1 MNNKLILLLLF
12 VLFLVPVSFA
22 FEINSNE
29 IAKTTCQGNTL
40 LFTANI
46 FGTGNFNLNLDGSAS
61 SWSTVVPQGFVLNNN
76 GKTIYIYSTP
86 NHNVVPGIYSLNL
99 VASNQQE
106 TKTIPFKI
114 NVENCHNLQMNG
126 ENSKEICGG
135 VITSYTYQLTNLGN
149 YDETYNLNLKG
160 PNFITLSQDLISLK
174 KGESKNFFAYVNKNS
189 ESSSFT
195 ISASNQ
201 FGTAE
206 IISGLDVNS
215 CYDFTVSADKDFV
228 NFCEHSEESIILT
241 LTNTGINQDKYDITA
256 DGPQWVNIEQQSL
269 ILNPQQSGDIKLILN
284 PDYNIKGNFDI
295 KITIK
300 SKDIIKT
307 TTLKTQVNK
316 CNDLFLDIQEKEI
329 NLCNNVQTPFLLKN
343 TGSFEKEFRLETS
356 EQWALL
362 DNYQVKLKPNDEFAS
377 NIQFNVNN
385 LEKGNYDVYIRA
397 LALDGSELSKNDV
410 IKINVLDELQCHN
423 TQIVSN
429 NNIKVVQGSSTTLP
443 ITIKNNGN
451 EKLIYE
457 ISLTGDGS
465 SFTQLNPSIVEL
477 NPDSSETIYLYSAP
491 SVEVNPGDYNID
503 VSVSYNNNLLDSKK
517 ITINVKQS
525 EFTQKKY
532 IPFLMRII
540 NFFDKLFAEPLKNVT
555 NVEQPENIEVE
566 VEKTEAEPE
575 IENNINVSENANE
588 TNFISNLYN
597 QAKSYWL
604 YIIIGIVIV
613 IILIIIFSSE
623 DKDKSEEDWKEE
635 EEFEEDDEKD
645 EKPLK
650 IGRWIL
656 GLIIVLGLTYLQMS
670 YNLFNNI
677 KKYLIIGWEYASIY
691 KFYIL
696 IALIILLIII
706 LIIKYWGSIL
716 EFFEEDEK
724 PKKNNRKKRKDGK
737 NVKS

>member
-76 GKTIYIYSTP
+76 GKTIYVYSTP

-126 ENSKEICGG
+126 ENSKEICSG

-206 IISGLDVNS
+206 ITSGLDVNS

-241 LTNTGINQDKYDITA
+241 LTNTVINQDKYDITA

-284 PDYNIKGNFDI
+284 PDYNVKGNFDI

-385 LEKGNYDVYIRA
+385 LEKGNYDVDI
-397 LALDGSELSKNDV
+397 S
-410 IKINVLDELQCHN
+410 
-423 TQIVSN
+423 VSN
-429 NNIKVVQGSSTTLP
+429 
-443 ITIKNNGN
+443 
-451 EKLIYE
+451 
-457 ISLTGDGS
+457 
-465 SFTQLNPSIVEL
+465 
-477 NPDSSETIYLYSAP
+477 
-491 SVEVNPGDYNID
+491 
-503 VSVSYNNNLLDSKK
+503 NNNLLDSKK